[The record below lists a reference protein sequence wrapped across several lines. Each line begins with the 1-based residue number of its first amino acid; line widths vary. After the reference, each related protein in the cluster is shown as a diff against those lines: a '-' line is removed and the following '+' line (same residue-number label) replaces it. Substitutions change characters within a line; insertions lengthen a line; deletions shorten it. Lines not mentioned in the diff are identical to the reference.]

1 MNKEEK
7 SDWITPIPKQSISRM
22 VLEKIKDAMIRKE
35 LKPGD
40 FLPSENELVTKM
52 GVGKS
57 SAREAIKMLE
67 AMGVIEIIKGQGC
80 RIKSTF
86 DSDVLQS
93 MIFQMILQQ
102 NTDKDLIELRLLF
115 EISASRLAAQNAT
128 EEDFQL
134 LEKSIE
140 KTEKDYARGIH
151 TADNDIDFH
160 NLIFKSTHNPY
171 LVLIGATIME
181 LFRSSLTVVNITQC
195 EAILEQHRMT
205 LKALRDNDIEAI
217 ERVVHST
224 VDKWKEHS
232 LDHHK

>member
-1 MNKEEK
+1 MSINEN
-7 SDWITPIPKQSISRM
+7 SDWITPIPKQSVSKM

-40 FLPSENELVTKM
+40 FLPSENELVTRM

-67 AMGVIEIIKGQGC
+67 AMGIIEIIKGQGC

-86 DSDVLQS
+86 DSDILQS

-102 NTDKDLIELRLLF
+102 NTDKDLVELRLMF
-115 EISASRLAAQNAT
+115 ETSATKIAAQNAT

-140 KTEKDYARGIH
+140 KTAKDYARGIH
-151 TADNDIDFH
+151 TPDNDIDFH

-181 LFRSSLTVVNITQC
+181 LFRSSLVVVNITQC
-195 EAILEQHRMT
+195 EAILDQHRNT
-205 LKALRDNDIEAI
+205 LKALRDKNMTAI
-217 ERVVHST
+217 DNVVNST
-224 VDKWKEHS
+224 VAKWKEHS
-232 LDHHK
+232 LEQK

>member
-1 MNKEEK
+1 MSKEQT
-7 SDWITPIPKQSISRM
+7 SDWVIPIPKQSVSRM

-40 FLPSENELVTKM
+40 FLPSENELVMKM

-86 DSDVLQS
+86 DSDILQS

-102 NTDKDLIELRLLF
+102 NTDKDLVELRLLF
-115 EISASRLAAQNAT
+115 EVSASKLAVENAT
-128 EEDFQL
+128 EEDLLL
-134 LEKSIE
+134 LEESID
-140 KTEKDYARGIH
+140 KTERDYARGIH
-151 TADNDIDFH
+151 TPDNDIDFH

-171 LVLIGATIME
+171 LILIGATIME
-181 LFRSSLTVVNITQC
+181 LFRGSLSVVNVTQC
-195 EAILEQHRMT
+195 EAIVKQHRMT
-205 LKALRDNDIEAI
+205 LKALRDRDAQAI
-217 ERVVHST
+217 EEVVRST
-224 VDKWKEHS
+224 VDMWKEHS
-232 LDHHK
+232 LEHH

>member
-7 SDWITPIPKQSISRM
+7 TDWITPIPKQSVSRM

-80 RIKSTF
+80 RIKNTF

-102 NTDKDLIELRLLF
+102 NTDEDLVELRLLF
-115 EISASRLAAQNAT
+115 EISASKLAAENAT
-128 EEDFQL
+128 EDDFQL

-151 TADNDIDFH
+151 TPDNDINFH

-171 LVLIGATIME
+171 LMLIGATIME
-181 LFRSSLTVVNITQC
+181 LFRGSLTVVNVTQC

-205 LKALRDNDIEAI
+205 LKALRDKDMKAI
-217 ERVVHST
+217 ENAVRST

-232 LDHHK
+232 LEHH

>member
-7 SDWITPIPKQSISRM
+7 VDWMTPIPKQSVSRM

-80 RIKSTF
+80 RIKNTF

-102 NTDKDLIELRLLF
+102 NTDKDLVELRLLF
-115 EISASRLAAQNAT
+115 EISATKLAAENAT
-128 EEDFQL
+128 EEDFLL

-140 KTEKDYARGIH
+140 KTRKDYARGIH
-151 TADNDIDFH
+151 TPDNDIDFH

-171 LVLIGATIME
+171 LMLIGATIME
-181 LFRSSLTVVNITQC
+181 LFRGSLTVVNVTQC

-205 LKALRDNDIEAI
+205 LKALRDKDMDAI
-217 ERVVHST
+217 EQAVRST

-232 LDHHK
+232 LEHH

>member
-67 AMGVIEIIKGQGC
+67 AMGIIEIIKGQGC
-80 RIKSTF
+80 RIKTTF

-115 EISASRLAAQNAT
+115 EVSATRIAAQNAT
-128 EEDFQL
+128 EEDFLQ

-151 TADNDIDFH
+151 TPDNDIDFH

-205 LKALRDNDIEAI
+205 LKALRANDIDAI
-217 ERVVHST
+217 AQVVHST

-232 LDHHK
+232 LDHHQ